1 MPEDLLDSGLISRY
15 LLNQNAMGFPSTLR
29 ICCDYC
35 VEEGIAMN
43 DICWRLEFSKKLDKF
58 GKSV

>member
-29 ICCDYC
+29 TCCDYC

-43 DICWRLEFSKKLDKF
+43 DICWRLEFIKITR
-58 GKSV
+58 